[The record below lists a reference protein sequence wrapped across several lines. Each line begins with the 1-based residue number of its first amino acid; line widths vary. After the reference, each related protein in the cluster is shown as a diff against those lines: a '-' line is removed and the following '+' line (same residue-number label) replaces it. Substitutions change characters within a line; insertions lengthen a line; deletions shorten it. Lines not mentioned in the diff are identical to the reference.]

1 MSNSTPATF
10 VPTPAALDR
19 ADLAARLTR
28 LAAAKTPKIAV
39 IGDFCLDKY
48 LFLSPELNEISVETG
63 KTAFQIRA
71 RRVFAGAGGTVANN
85 LRALG
90 AATFCFGIV
99 GDDGDGFEL
108 LKALRGIG
116 ADVSGMVASSEVLTS
131 TYVKPT
137 SPDGRGGWV
146 EENRYDVRNPGP
158 FPASAVDA
166 LKENFRRR
174 AAEFDAVVVLEQ
186 FPPGSETTFSP
197 DFRAFLADVAR
208 ANPNVFFLCDSR
220 FFAESYRETLV
231 KCNANE
237 LLDVFATARGADRKR
252 ETTLSDDA
260 ESNVAALCEA
270 GAWLAKRNGRPVLAT
285 RGALGS
291 LLFDVDGASSP
302 QTAETANA
310 SHLPQTAETANAS
323 HLPQTAETANAVQLS
338 QTVKTADASQ
348 PPQNLEIA
356 VFAVPPR
363 PVSPPFDVCGAGD
376 ATNAGFVFARSLG
389 FSLVE
394 SAFLAGVVSSIT
406 IKQIGVTGTATVEQL
421 VSALTE

>member
-1 MSNSTPATF
+1 MSDSTPAPF
-10 VPTPAALDR
+10 VPTPADLDR
-19 ADLAARLTR
+19 AALAARLTR

-116 ADVSGMVASSEVLTS
+116 ADVSGMVAAPEVLTS

-137 SPDGRGGWV
+137 NPDGAGGWV
-146 EENRYDVRNPGP
+146 ESNRFDVRNPGP
-158 FPASAVDA
+158 FPTSAVDA
-166 LKENFRRR
+166 LQANFRKRV
-174 AAEFDAVVVLEQ
+174 AEFDAVVVLEQ

-208 ANPNVFFLCDSR
+208 ANPDVFFLCDSR

-252 ETTLSDDA
+252 ETTLSGDA

-291 LLFDVDGASSP
+291 LLFDVGVSPLSQTSDVP
-302 QTAETANA
+302 QTADFPPLAPT
-310 SHLPQTAETANAS
+310 PQTT
-323 HLPQTAETANAVQLS
+323 QTT
-338 QTVKTADASQ
+338 QTT
-348 PPQNLEIA
+348 EI
-356 VFAVPPR
+356 VVSAVPPR
-363 PVSPPFDVCGAGD
+363 PVSPPFDICGAGD
-376 ATNAGFVFARSLG
+376 ATNAGFVFAKSLG

-406 IKQIGVTGTATVEQL
+406 IKQIGVTGTATVEQI
-421 VSALTE
+421 VAALTE